1 MKAHTYF
8 EELLPLYAAG
18 QLETAERT
26 EIKRHLAVCAQ
37 CQADLKLWESVSLE
51 VAAANHVLTPPPGL
65 INEVFERL
73 DEPSRLAVAGQRAWQ
88 LLRAQVLLTQRELW
102 PASAAVM
109 MLGVIT
115 AMLSNHV
122 EAVYFIAPL
131 IAAASLTL
139 SFGPDHDAAYELIM
153 ATPMSPW
160 KMLLARLSIVSGYNL
175 LLSLVAG
182 LALLPIIPPG
192 LLGTLILGWLGPMA
206 FLSALALLFTL
217 WIGTSNAI
225 AITYILW
232 IAQYVPDKSI
242 GMWID
247 APALEPVFSAY
258 QQFWNSPVLLV
269 ALSAFLIGVALWS
282 ANRPVFNLTQ
292 KFG

>member
-18 QLETAERT
+18 QLEMAERA
-26 EIKRHLAVCAQ
+26 EIRNHLASCVE
-37 CQADLKLWESVSLE
+37 CQADLKLWELVSKE
-51 VAAANHVLTPPPGL
+51 VATANRVLTPPPGL
-65 INEVFERL
+65 IATVFERL
-73 DEPSRLAVAGQRAWQ
+73 DEPSRLAVAGRRAWQ

-109 MLGVIT
+109 ILGVIT
-115 AMLSNHV
+115 AILSNHA

-131 IAAASLTL
+131 IAAASLTI

-175 LLSLVAG
+175 LLSLFAG

-192 LLGTLILGWLGPMA
+192 LFGTLILGWLGPMA
-206 FLSALALLFTL
+206 FLSALALLFAL

-232 IAQYVPDKSI
+232 IGQYVPYKSI
-242 GMWID
+242 GLWID
-247 APALEPVFSAY
+247 SPALEPVFSAY
-258 QQFWNSPVLLV
+258 QQFWHSPMLLGALSVLLI
-269 ALSAFLIGVALWS
+269 SMALWS
-282 ANRPVFNLTQ
+282 ANRPVFRLSQ
-292 KFG
+292 GSG